1 MKGVIFNLLE
11 RFIVDGWGD
20 AVYEEILAGCPL
32 HTQGVYVGP
41 ATYPDADLFAI
52 VGKACERLGLPAA
65 TALHAFGRYLAP
77 RLAARVPG
85 LVAGHAHPKTL
96 LQAIDSVIHVEVRK
110 LFKDAQPPR
119 LTWTDPGPDE
129 LVLHYA
135 SARPLCGLVGG
146 LIEGTGELFSVP
158 LTQTQVRC
166 RDDGAA
172 TCDFEVRFG
181 AASGL
186 AA

>member
-20 AVYEEILAGCPL
+20 HVYDEILAGCPL
-32 HTQGVYVGP
+32 HTQGAFVGP

-52 VGKACERLGLPAA
+52 VGKTCERLGLPPA

-77 RLAARVPG
+77 RLAERVPG
-85 LVAGHAHPKTL
+85 LVAAHAHPKTF
-96 LQAIDSVIHVEVRK
+96 LQTIDDVIHVEVRK

-119 LTWTDPGPDE
+119 VTWTDPGPDQ
-129 LVLHYA
+129 LVLHY
-135 SARPLCGLVGG
+135 SSTRPLCGLVGG
-146 LIEGTGELFSVP
+146 LIEGTGLMFAVP
-158 LTQTQVRC
+158 LTQTQIRC
-166 RDDGAA
+166 RAQGAP
-172 TCDFEVRFG
+172 TCDFEVRFA